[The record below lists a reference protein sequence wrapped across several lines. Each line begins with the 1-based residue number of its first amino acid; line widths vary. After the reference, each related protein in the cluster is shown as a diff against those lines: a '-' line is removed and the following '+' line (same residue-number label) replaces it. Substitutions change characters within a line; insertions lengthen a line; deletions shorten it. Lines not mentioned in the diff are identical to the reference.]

1 MAIVPVETHAE
12 RALYHVE
19 QAERL
24 LASRLGLISSY
35 AKAQV
40 RATLAVYYS
49 AKLSNNGQG

>member
-40 RATLAVYYS
+40 HATLAVYYS